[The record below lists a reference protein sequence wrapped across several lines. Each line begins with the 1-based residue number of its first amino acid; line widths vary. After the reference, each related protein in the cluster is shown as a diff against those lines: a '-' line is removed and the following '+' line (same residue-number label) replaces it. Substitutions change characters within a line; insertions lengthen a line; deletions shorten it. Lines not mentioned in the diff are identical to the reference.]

1 MKLLV
6 VFFLLLAALILAS
19 CDRRRP
25 APIAPV
31 PEPSPSAASSATPDP
46 APTPSPSAAQA
57 PVVALAPGGK
67 LYVIKRFSV
76 TTEDG
81 LHGFSPGKEVAL
93 VRAELDAYVV
103 TDGIVA
109 GKAPKDSFS
118 VDPDAAKAVGDK
130 HQQLQQSAQQR
141 LNEQGQAAKL
151 QQAAGVQQAQKDVE
165 NKKIAQRK
173 QQISDI
179 QIQLDDLGQRI
190 SKARAERS
198 SKGFPADGGPRR
210 SGAYYYNG
218 SYYRGYGHGTI
229 ASLSTDATQIETL
242 LSAKAAMESQ
252 LRNLNRN

>member
-1 MKLLV
+1 M
-6 VFFLLLAALILAS
+6 
-19 CDRRRP
+19 P
-25 APIAPV
+25 PAPV
-31 PEPSPSAASSATPDP
+31 PEPAPSAAPSATPDP
-46 APTPSPSAAQA
+46 APKPSPSVAPA

-76 TTEDG
+76 TTGDG

-93 VRAELDAYVV
+93 VRVELDAYVV
-103 TDGIVA
+103 TDGIVE

-141 LNEQGQAAKL
+141 LNEQGQAANL
-151 QQAAGVQQAQKDVE
+151 QQAADVQQAQKDVE
-165 NKKIAQRK
+165 DKRIAQRK

-210 SGAYYYNG
+210 SGGYYYNG
-218 SYYRGYGHGTI
+218 SYYRGYGHGSIT
-229 ASLSTDATQIETL
+229 SLSTDATQIETL
-242 LSAKAAMESQ
+242 LSAKADLESR
-252 LRNLNRN
+252 LRSLTRN